1 MARRGS
7 SARAAALRRAQQ
19 AKAARDAARLR
30 REKDIEAALADY
42 FEATEQAERIR
53 AEARRKAD
61 RLRHRRGTGRGN
73 PAAGRHRGG
82 PPAAGPDRHGHG
94 SGVLVRD
101 QCGRGPGRARQA
113 GNSVAGRRGCR
124 SARPHRPGIRWP
136 SDTTRQPAQA
146 LHQRSRPVDVPGHG
160 PGQVADT
167 AGDDERG

>member
-61 RLRHRRGTGRGN
+61 RLRTDADL
-73 PAAGRHRGG
+73 AAQV
-82 PPAAGPDRHGHG
+82 P
-94 SGVLVRD
+94 
-101 QCGRGPGRARQA
+101 RQA
-113 GNSVAGRRGCR
+113 AAAAVNRLRDLIGTATEVASLCGI
-124 SARPHRPGIRWP
+124 SAAEVRAMLTRPVTPSQPDADADQAGHADPDSGDLPAQGTAVPGASPAVPPGDAPGHRPG
-136 SDTTRQPAQA
+136 Q
-146 LHQRSRPVDVPGHG
+146 G
-160 PGQVADT
+160 ADT

>member
-61 RLRHRRGTGRGN
+61 RILADAQL
-73 PAAGRHRGG
+73 AAQA
-82 PPAAGPDRHGHG
+82 P
-94 SGVLVRD
+94 
-101 QCGRGPGRARQA
+101 RQA
-113 GNSVAGRRGCR
+113 ASAAVQRLRELVGTATEVASLCGISAGEVRALLAEPVPR
-124 SARPHRPGIRWP
+124 STPGAAAAEPPRPAPGGHLEHQTAEPGTVPAIAPSDVPSDRPHPG
-136 SDTTRQPAQA
+136 AA
-146 LHQRSRPVDVPGHG
+146 VP
-160 PGQVADT
+160 
-167 AGDDERG
+167 AGDEGYG

>member
-61 RLRHRRGTGRGN
+61 RLLTDADLAAEVPRQAAAAAVHRLRALVGTATEVASLCGIS
-73 PAAGRHRGG
+73 A
-82 PPAAGPDRHGHG
+82 
-94 SGVLVRD
+94 
-101 QCGRGPGRARQA
+101 GRGPGHARQA
-113 GNSVAGRRGCR
+113 GNSFAARRGCR
-124 SARPHRPGIRWP
+124 SARPHRSGLR
-136 SDTTRQPAQA
+136 
-146 LHQRSRPVDVPGHG
+146 
-160 PGQVADT
+160 
-167 AGDDERG
+167 